1 MLYGDIEPVRAALS
15 AVDGKSAETTVV
27 HDRTR
32 LLVHVK
38 STLGWAKLN
47 AAVGHAVRHWVIEC
61 ARRLLQAEDGGGDSA
76 LSLSADAAS
85 LLNNLGCLLRHQGR
99 YSDAEPCFVR
109 AIGIREHLLGPHHPD
124 VGLVC
129 SNLAGLLKAS
139 GRMGEAAPLIRRYL
153 NIHEQAAM
161 QDNRQVRV
169 RDQRT
174 Q

>member
-1 MLYGDIEPVRAALS
+1 
-15 AVDGKSAETTVV
+15 
-27 HDRTR
+27 
-32 LLVHVK
+32 
-38 STLGWAKLN
+38 
-47 AAVGHAVRHWVIEC
+47 
-61 ARRLLQAEDGGGDSA
+61 
-76 LSLSADAAS
+76 
-85 LLNNLGCLLRHQGR
+85 
-99 YSDAEPCFVR
+99 VR